1 MLHAGPNILQQSG
14 PVTKLPSAV
23 VSSKLLA
30 VFAAPRTSK
39 HSEPVSK
46 LASPQSQKFVA
57 VEDPAKH
64 SEV

>member
-1 MLHAGPNILQQSG
+1 VLRAGPNSLQQSG
-14 PVTKLPSAV
+14 PATKLPSAV

-30 VFAAPRTSK
+30 VFATPSTSK

-57 VEDPAKH
+57 VEKPVKH
-64 SEV
+64 PEV